1 MSGIKT
7 MAAVVLVAG
16 VFALTYGGFTYT
28 RSTHHAQFGP
38 FAMMMQDR
46 QTVAIPIWAGI
57 AAVLVGGVLLLIPTR
72 AT

>member
-1 MSGIKT
+1 
-7 MAAVVLVAG
+7 
-16 VFALTYGGFTYT
+16 
-28 RSTHHAQFGP
+28 
-38 FAMMMQDR
+38 MQDR